1 MYLYI
6 DDKNFWLDFGCFP
19 EKISRLKKMNQ
30 IKFKI
35 NLYDYSMVKST
46 SAGSQIEFDNKFSF
60 LKSLKSLKTLPET
73 IYASKTDN
81 YWWSF
86 DGCQLLDKKIHQDKD
101 YYDYQGRDIKK
112 WNIELTISYK
122 DVFGSNKKTVLERD
136 IKLKKLFNE

>member
-6 DDKNFWLDFGCFP
+6 SDKNFWLDSGCFP
-19 EKISRLKKMNQ
+19 EKISRLKKLEQ

-35 NLYDYSMVKST
+35 NLYIDSITIAMRRST
-46 SAGSQIEFDNKFSF
+46 TADKKLDF
-60 LKSLKSLKTLPET
+60 LKSLESIPET
-73 IYASKTDN
+73 IYASKSDY

-101 YYDYQGRDIKK
+101 YLDYQGRDIKK

-122 DVFGSNKKTVLERD
+122 DVYGSNKKEVLERD

>member
-6 DDKNFWLDFGCFP
+6 SDKNFWLDFGCFP
-19 EKISRLKKMNQ
+19 EKISRLKKLEQ

-35 NLYDYSMVKST
+35 NLYDYGPFTGFV
-46 SAGSQIEFDNKFSF
+46 GSQIEFANQFSF
-60 LKSLKSLKTLPET
+60 LKSIKTLPET
-73 IYASKTDN
+73 IYASKSDY

-86 DGCQLLDKKIHQDKD
+86 DGCLLLDKKIYQDKD

-122 DVFGSNKKTVLERD
+122 DVWGSNKKTVLERD
-136 IKLKKLFNE
+136 LKLNKLFNE

>member
-6 DDKNFWLDFGCFP
+6 SDKNFWLDFGCFP
-19 EKISRLKKMNQ
+19 EKISRLKKLNQ

-35 NLYDYSMVKST
+35 NLYDYSNVKST
-46 SAGSQIEFDNKFSF
+46 SAGSQIEFANQFSF
-60 LKSLKSLKTLPET
+60 IKSLKTLPET
-73 IYASKTDN
+73 IYASKSDH

-86 DGCQLLDKKIHQDKD
+86 DGCLLLDKKVYRDKD
-101 YYDYQGRDIKK
+101 FYDSQGRDIKK

-122 DVFGSNKKTVLERD
+122 DVYGSNKKSVLERD

>member
-6 DDKNFWLDFGCFP
+6 SDKNFWLDFGCFP
-19 EKISRLKKMNQ
+19 EKISRLKKLNQ

-35 NLYDYSMVKST
+35 NLYDYSKVKST
-46 SAGSQIEFDNKFSF
+46 SAGYQIEFVNKLPF
-60 LKSLKSLKTLPET
+60 LKSLKTLPET
-73 IYASKTDN
+73 IYASKSDH

-101 YYDYQGRDIKK
+101 YLDYQGRDIKK
-112 WNIELTISYK
+112 WDIELTISYK
-122 DVFGSNKKTVLERD
+122 DVYGSNKKQVLERD

>member
-1 MYLYI
+1 MYIYI
-6 DDKNFWLDFGCFP
+6 DNKNFWTDVCFP
-19 EKISRLKKMNQ
+19 EKISRLKKLNQ

-35 NLYDYSMVKST
+35 YLYDYSMVKST
-46 SAGSQIEFDNKFSF
+46 SAGSQIEFTNKFNF
-60 LKSLKSLKTLPET
+60 LKSLKTLPET
-73 IYASKTDN
+73 IYASKSDY

-86 DGCQLLDKKIHQDKD
+86 DECQLLDKKIHQDKD

>member
-6 DDKNFWLDFGCFP
+6 DEKNYWLDFGCFP
-19 EKISRLKKMNQ
+19 EKISRLKKLNQ

-35 NLYDYSMVKST
+35 NLYDYSNVKST
-46 SAGSQIEFDNKFSF
+46 SAGSQIEFANQFSF
-60 LKSLKSLKTLPET
+60 IKSLKTLPKT
-73 IYASKTDN
+73 IYASKSDH

-86 DGCQLLDKKIHQDKD
+86 DECLLLDKKVYRDKD
-101 YYDYQGRDIKK
+101 FYDSQGRDIKK

-122 DVFGSNKKTVLERD
+122 DVYGSNKKSVLERD

>member
-46 SAGSQIEFDNKFSF
+46 SAGSQIEFTNKFNF
-60 LKSLKSLKTLPET
+60 LKSLKTLPET
-73 IYASKTDN
+73 IYASKSDY